1 MHAQRPATTPTIG
14 VLSPFIDSDDPFRGA
29 FERRLKDLGYVPG
42 RDIRLEYRP
51 AQGVAD
57 RLPRLAQE
65 LVALNV
71 DTIVTT
77 SALGAQAAKHA
88 TATIPI
94 IIAGVD
100 DAVEQGFV
108 SSLARP
114 GANITGISWLNTALS
129 AKRVQLLKQVLPA
142 TTRIGY
148 LREAVAAASSLGAIE
163 AASRSLGM
171 RVVVIE
177 LRGSDEIDSAFS
189 AMVAEGARALIVD
202 QGPILNA
209 REPQLVALAAR
220 HRLPTIFANRRAV
233 EAGALM
239 SYGPNLVALYARAA
253 DYVQRIL
260 KGAKPGSLPVEQ
272 PTSFELVVNLRTAR
286 TLGVSIPQS
295 VLVGADDVIR

>member
-1 MHAQRPATTPTIG
+1 
-14 VLSPFIDSDDPFRGA
+14 
-29 FERRLKDLGYVPG
+29 
-42 RDIRLEYRP
+42 
-51 AQGVAD
+51 
-57 RLPRLAQE
+57 
-65 LVALNV
+65 V